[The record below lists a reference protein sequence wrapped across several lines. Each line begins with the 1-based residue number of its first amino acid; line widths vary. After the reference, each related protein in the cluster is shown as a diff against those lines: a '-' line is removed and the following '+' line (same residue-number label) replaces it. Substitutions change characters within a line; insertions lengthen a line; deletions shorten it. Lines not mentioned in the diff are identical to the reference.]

1 MSKANESDG
10 GGGVPKNEADAQPVE
25 ISAFQLDDED
35 EDEPLKQQPAAKSD
49 ASADQVSRQLFGDNE
64 GNNSKGDQEVSNR

>member
-35 EDEPLKQQPAAKSD
+35 EDEPLK
-49 ASADQVSRQLFGDNE
+49 
-64 GNNSKGDQEVSNR
+64 